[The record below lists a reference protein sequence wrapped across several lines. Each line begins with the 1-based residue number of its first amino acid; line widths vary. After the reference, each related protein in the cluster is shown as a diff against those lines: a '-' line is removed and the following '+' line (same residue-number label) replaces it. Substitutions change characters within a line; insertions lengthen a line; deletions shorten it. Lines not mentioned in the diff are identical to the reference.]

1 MQMREVLNLKKVKR
15 LRAAKAGYGIAAV
28 FFVLVLAA
36 LIKVGVADDPV
47 YYASAIY
54 SWDRANITV
63 TINQKTIVDI
73 TPEVMNFGLVDPGTI
88 VTAYNVSDGT
98 NNIVQLSQFEIENL
112 GSTNLTHVWL
122 NVTQPTSN
130 PFGTGLS
137 GLYDPGNWIAV
148 NVSWFKDGVT
158 PTYTNTMSFVDRI
171 EFNESKELVY
181 LNLPANTKSYGRF
194 RIANRE
200 YFWAINASGTNCDSS
215 VAGNTVNLILANPAE
230 PHNVTQTGDIN
241 LVDGDEVLVSY
252 AASTG
257 TDPNSGITYSLP
269 SAATTYNGEEYVFLV
284 ATDCS
289 HIRAVKWNADAP
301 GNTLLSNNGYLFEAA
316 TPEAGIYPGQ
326 AIALNIEMRV
336 PYGVVASKYEGWLT
350 VVADSL

>member
-1 MQMREVLNLKKVKR
+1 MQMREVFNLRKVKR

-36 LIKVGVADDPV
+36 LVKVSMADDPV
-47 YYASAIY
+47 YYASATY
-54 SWDRANITV
+54 GWDRANITV
-63 TINQKTIVDI
+63 TINQKTIVDV
-73 TPEVMNFGLVDPGTI
+73 TPEVMNFGLTDPGTI

-98 NNIVQLSQFEIENL
+98 NNIIQLSKFEIENL

-122 NVTQPTSN
+122 NVTQPNSN

-148 NVSWFKDGVT
+148 NVSWYKDGIT
-158 PTYTNTMSFVDRI
+158 PTYTNTISFIDRI

-181 LNLPANTKSYGRF
+181 LNLPPNTKSYGRL
-194 RIANRE
+194 RVANRE
-200 YFWAINASGTNCDSS
+200 YFWAINSSGANCDSS
-215 VAGNTVNLILANPAE
+215 TSTPVYLILSNPNE

-241 LVDGDEVLVSY
+241 LVDGDEVIVGY
-252 AASTG
+252 QNVVG

-269 SAATTYNGEEYVFLV
+269 TTSITYNGEEYVFLV

-289 HIRAVKWNADAP
+289 HIRVVKWNADAP
-301 GNTLLSNNGYLFEAA
+301 GSTLLSNGGYLFEAA
-316 TPEAGIYPGQ
+316 TPDTGIYPGQ

-336 PYGVVASKYEGWLT
+336 PYGVVAGKYEGWLT
-350 VVADSL
+350 VVADSI